1 MRFDCD
7 YDGGGI
13 WVRFGFG
20 QQRRWAMRI
29 ERLEIRHVRLPLI
42 KPWRTAY
49 GEDADI
55 ESVLVKAFSGDVSAW
70 SETTPLAEPTY
81 CNEWAGGVA
90 ATIERVLAPR
100 VVGRDWD
107 TPEQLGELLDV
118 FRGNSFAK
126 AGIDI
131 AWWAL
136 EAKLEGVPLA
146 KLLGGERDEI
156 SSGHDFGV
164 EDTIDIL
171 LEEIQGAIDAGYPRI
186 KLKVKPGWDLEV
198 MRIVRGHWP
207 DFTFHIDCNSGYTL
221 DDLEMFKQLDKLN
234 LAMFEQPLGNEDLAD
249 HAELQRQMTTPVC
262 LDESV
267 RNLWSARQAIK
278 LGSCRMMNIKPGRVG
293 GLTTAKAIH
302 DLAAEND
309 IPCWVGG
316 MLESAIGVGVLVEL
330 ATLSNFTYPNDVIA
344 SERLYKRD
352 ITDPPVTESRVGW
365 IPASK
370 GPYTDYAPNEERIA
384 DQTIRK
390 AVVEA

>member
-1 MRFDCD
+1 MKID
-7 YDGGGI
+7 
-13 WVRFGFG
+13 
-20 QQRRWAMRI
+20 
-29 ERLEIRHVRLPLI
+29 RLEIYHVRLPLK

-55 ESVLVKAFSGDVSAW
+55 ESVLVKAFSGETSAW
-70 SETTPLAEPTY
+70 AETTPLAEPTY

-90 ATIERVLAPR
+90 HTIEHVLAPR
-100 VVGRDWD
+100 VVGREWD
-107 TPEQLGELLDV
+107 TPEQLNALLDR

-136 EAKLEGVPLA
+136 QARLEGVPLR

-156 SSGHDFGV
+156 ASGHDFGV

-171 LEEIQGAIDAGYPRI
+171 LAEIQDAIDKGYPRI
-186 KLKVKPGWDLEV
+186 KLKIRPGWDLGV
-198 MRIVRGHWP
+198 MQTVRSHWP
-207 DFTFHIDCNSGYTL
+207 DYTFHVDCNSGYTL
-221 DDLEMFKQLDKLN
+221 DDIGMFKRLDALN

-249 HAELQRQMTTPVC
+249 HAELQRQVGTPVC

-278 LGSCRMMNIKPGRVG
+278 LGSCRMINIKPGRVG

-302 DLAAEND
+302 DLAAENG

-316 MLESAIGVGVLVEL
+316 MLESAIGVGVLIEL

-344 SERLYKRD
+344 SERLYKQD
-352 ITDPPVTESRVGW
+352 VTDPEVTESRVGM
-365 IPASK
+365 IRASK
-370 GPYTDYAPNEERIA
+370 GPYTDYAPNEGRIA
-384 DQTIRK
+384 EQTIRK